1 MCDLLVTLVVILIFN
16 TTIINNDYHLAIN
29 MSLLPTSL
37 SIEEDLLQTKA
48 ALQREIPTDVDE
60 DETALVP
67 TSQQRSLQIAKP
79 PNYSC

>member
-1 MCDLLVTLVVILIFN
+1 
-16 TTIINNDYHLAIN
+16 

-48 ALQREIPTDVDE
+48 ALQREIPTYVDE